1 MTNVLFIKKKKMNM
15 LLFLNVKCKCMSRI
29 HEQKYLAEISYCP
42 TETYYNVRMSFI
54 HSGANKQQHLF

>member
-1 MTNVLFIKKKKMNM
+1 MNM
-15 LLFLNVKCKCMSRI
+15 LLFLNIECKCMSKT